1 MAPLPTLLTSAVEQ
15 RGDHP
20 AVVCAAGGGSLSYRE
35 LDETSSRW
43 ARWLI
48 GRGVGPGD
56 AVAVA
61 IPRSLE
67 SVLALWAVAKSGA
80 TFVPVDPRYPFE
92 RVGFMLAD
100 SGAALCLTV
109 NDFSAAVPAG
119 VEQVRL
125 DDAATA
131 GQVEQLPG
139 HPISYADRTRALE
152 GLDVAWM
159 IYTSGS
165 TGRPKGVAVTHA
177 GIAGVISAER
187 GHYEVD
193 ADARV
198 LHVCSPS
205 FDVSLLELLT
215 GFSAGATVVVAP
227 ASAGGGADLAD
238 VLAAAAVTHVFITPA
253 ALSSVDPAGLT
264 DLRVVV
270 AAGEAF
276 GPELVNRWSAP
287 GRRFFNAYGPTEAT
301 ILATSSAP
309 LVTGEPI
316 TIGTPI
322 PGVGAYVLDGRLRPV
337 PPGVVGEL
345 YLAGAQVARGYHRRP
360 GLTAERFVA
369 DPFGSDP
376 GTRMY
381 RTGDLVRRAAD
392 GPIEYLGRSDFQV
405 KIRGFRVELGE
416 IDAALTARPDIEFA
430 ATLGKVLPSGEAAL
444 VSYVLPAAGTR
455 LEVPAVLAGL
465 AETLPAHM
473 VPALVTVLDAVP
485 LTPVGKLDRAAL
497 PEPVF
502 AQREYRAPRTPV
514 EETVA
519 SVFAEVLGRER
530 VGLDDSFLELG
541 GNSLLATRLVARL
554 GAALET
560 RVPVPVVFAAPTVAA
575 LAAHLESGSLAAQSV
590 PLTPRERPD
599 RVPLSFA
606 QQRMWFLNR
615 FDPTSA
621 ADNIPVAIRLTG
633 RLDVGALRES
643 VYDIAIRHEVLRT
656 RYPERD
662 GLPYQAIVPVAEY
675 APDWVSES
683 VRPTDLADRIADAV
697 ATGFDVT
704 AEVPFRVRLFRVA
717 DDEHVLVFVAHHISA
732 DGWSMAPLTRDLM
745 TAYAARAAGGEP
757 GWEPL
762 PLQYADFALWQREAL
777 GSEGDAG
784 SPLAAQARYWQ
795 RVLADL
801 PEELHL
807 PTDRARPPVQSF
819 AGGRIAFAIDA
830 PTHRRAAE
838 LARQNG
844 STLFMVLHTAL
855 AVFLARMSSS
865 HDIAVG
871 TAVAG
876 RGDAALDEMVG
887 MFVNTLVLRTRIDPG
902 SGFADHLARVRDSDL
917 EAFTHAEIPFERVV
931 ELLAPE
937 RSTARHPLFQVA
949 LALENLPP
957 AGLELPGLS
966 LAAVPFEVTTAKF
979 DLSLTLREHTDLDGE
994 PAGMSAELVF
1004 ARDLFDDET
1013 VAGFARRFVRLLA
1026 GAVAEPAVPVGDLA
1040 LLTGDEAAR
1049 LTRVPDAAPG
1059 GARTL
1064 AEILTAAVSRN
1075 PEAPAVR
1082 YRDRTITYR
1091 ELDES
1096 SSRLARELAAR
1107 GIGPDDVVAL
1117 AFPRSYEMVLGVWAV
1132 AKAGAAHLPVDPSYP
1147 VDRVRYMLADSGA
1160 AVCLTSGE
1168 YASVLPGSAVRLELD
1183 DPEFARA
1190 VAARSAA
1197 GVPERVRPLSVQ
1209 HAAYVIYTSGST
1221 GQPKGV
1227 VVTHAGLDPLLEAA
1241 VTLYGV
1247 TSRARFVHVCS
1258 PSFDPSVLEWMVA
1271 FSQGAT
1277 LVVVPSTIVGG
1288 PELAELIRAERV
1300 SHTIITPA
1308 VLGTVDPSGLE
1319 SLEAVSVGG
1328 DVTSPHLLAR
1338 WAPGRKYF
1346 NGYGPTETTI
1356 ISSFARLQP
1365 GRPVTVGRP
1374 VPGVS
1379 ALVLDSRLRPVP
1391 TGVVG
1396 ELYLAGTALARGY
1409 HRRSGLSA
1417 ARFVANPFGT
1427 PGTRM
1432 YRTGD
1437 LVRWRGTGAVAELEY
1452 LGRGDSQVKLRGFR
1466 VELGEI
1472 DAALERHPS
1481 VAQAATVL
1489 HTDPHGGDRL
1499 VGYVVGAAGAVPDP
1513 AHLREF
1519 LAGKLPHH
1527 MVPGRVVVL
1536 DALPLTGG
1544 GKLDK
1549 RALPVP
1555 QPESTEYCAPATDD
1569 EQAVADVYGAVLGL
1583 ERVGRADDFFALG
1596 GNSLLA
1602 MQVVAR
1608 LDAALGVRVPVR
1620 TLFEAPTV
1628 SALAARMGDPIA
1640 VPSRTPLRRR
1650 QRPER
1655 IPLSLA
1661 QRRMWFFNRF
1671 DPDSAAFNIP
1681 LVLRLTGELDVPALQ
1696 AALRDLLA
1704 RHEALR
1710 TVFPDSDSGPFQ
1722 VIVPVEDV
1730 PVDPAPQDVT
1740 EDELPSRIAALVS
1753 RGFDVTAAVPVRAAL
1768 LRLTDRDHVLVVV
1781 VHHIAGDG
1789 GSRAPMAR
1797 DLATA
1802 YLARRAGDEPA
1813 WEPLPVQYADYALWQ
1828 QDVLGSEDDPDSLL
1842 SRQMHYW
1849 TTALAGL
1856 PDLLELPTDR
1866 PRPAV
1871 QTGRGA
1877 SVDFTLDESSAAR
1890 LDRLSRD
1897 HGVTFFM
1904 LVHAALAVLLARLSG
1919 TDDIP
1924 VGAQVAGRG
1933 EEALDDLVGMFGN
1946 TLVLRT
1952 RIDPDAT
1959 FAEILAA
1966 VREVDLAAF
1975 GNPDVPLERLVEV
1988 LDPVR
1993 STAHSALFQV
2003 LLVVHNFARSEI
2015 ALPDLQIAPVGT
2027 PPGGA
2032 KLDLELHLTE
2042 MRDEQGHREG
2052 IAGSVVYACDL
2063 FDEGTVRTFA
2073 ARLVSILEVAAA
2085 DPGVAV
2091 GGIDLRTAEERA
2103 RLDELNRTA
2112 APLGDRSVLD
2122 AFTRQARRTPD
2133 ATAVVFEDTAL
2144 TYAQFASRVDRLA
2157 RRLVACGVGPE
2168 RLVGVHMSR
2177 SVEMMVGIYAVL
2189 RAGGGYVP
2197 LDPEHP
2203 AERTAYVLDT
2213 AEPVLVL
2220 TTTHDRG
2227 TLPGSVPVLVVD
2239 ESDVAPTPV
2248 TEFADH
2254 ERLAPPHEA
2263 HIAYV
2268 LYTSGSTGRPKGVA
2282 VTHGAVVN
2290 QMTWMRERYDFGVGD
2305 TALQKTPV
2313 TFDASVWELFFPLQ
2327 VGARLVIAAPG
2338 GHRDPDY
2345 LARLS
2350 RQWAVGIL
2358 EFVPTML
2365 ALFLADPDLE
2375 LPATLRYL
2383 SVGGEALPAELA
2395 ARFSERSDA
2404 LLDNTYGPTEATVTA
2419 TVLRCDGRRGDAGT
2433 VPIGRPIR
2441 NTTAYVLDGRLNPV
2455 PIGVPGE
2462 LYLGGVQLAR
2472 GYHTRPDLTA
2482 ERFVAH
2488 PGGARMYRTGD
2499 RVRWLPDGTLEFLG
2513 RNDFQVK
2520 VRGLRIELGEIEAA
2534 LLAQPEIAQA
2544 AVTVHDGTHG
2554 AQLTAYVVPAD
2565 GAAVDGATVRAAVGR
2580 VLPRYM
2586 VPDVVTV
2593 LGTLPLTT
2601 SGKVD
2606 RRALPEPVPAVREFR
2621 PPATAVERTVASVIG
2636 EVLGAERLGL
2646 DDDFFA
2652 LGGNSLI
2659 ATRVVARLGA
2669 ALHASV
2675 PVRVIFEASTI
2686 ESLAAAVERRIGSGG
2701 SPALAARPRPE
2712 RIPLSPAQQRM
2723 WFLSRFEATAA
2734 AYNIPMAVR
2743 LTGRLDRAALQS
2755 AIADVVARHEVLR
2768 TFYPEVDGVPVQQIL
2783 PADAG
2788 APALDPTDVDE
2799 PALRAAVRSAA
2810 ATRFDVTGSVPVLV
2824 RLFRLSPAE
2833 HVLLVVVHHIAADGY
2848 SVAPLVRDLAHAYS
2862 ARQAGREPAWQPLPV
2877 QYADYTLWQRDL
2889 LGSETDPASRVSRQL
2904 AFWADEL
2911 AGLPDQL
2918 PVPTTRPRPPVQ
2930 SYRGDRVPV
2939 TIDADLH
2946 GRVAALAAATRTT
2959 PFTVVHAAF
2968 AVLLARLSGTEDVA
2982 VGTPVAGRGEAAL
2995 DDLIGMFVNTLVFRT
3010 RVDPAAS
3017 FTSLLAQAR
3026 EKNLQALAHADVP
3039 FEQLVE
3045 ALAPARSMAR
3055 HPLFQVG
3062 LSFQNLGAVDF
3073 ELPGLTAARVDV
3085 TGEIAQFDLH
3095 LIVGDSY
3102 AADGTPAG
3110 IGGHLSYA
3118 TDLFDGHAAA
3128 SVADRFVRI
3137 LGELVSAP
3145 DRAVGDADLLVD
3157 GERQALLEAANDTR
3171 VDSPGGDCAV
3181 GDCAGGD
3188 CLPDLLRRQVRER
3201 PDEVA
3206 LVGDG
3211 VQLTYGELGDRVAR
3225 LARALVAEG
3234 VGPEVRVG
3242 LLIPGS
3248 VELVVAMYAVSAAG
3262 GAYVPLDPSLPAA
3275 RLVRMVAA
3283 ARPAT
3288 VLVSAASAGVASEVV
3303 PEPVRVLDVSRVN
3316 LSQHSA
3322 APVTD
3327 ADRIAPLHPANL
3339 AYILFTSG
3347 STGVPKGV
3355 AVDHGAVVN
3364 QLRWLHAE
3372 FEFGPGEV
3380 TVQRT
3385 VATFDLSVWEF
3396 WGATTCGGR
3405 LVVADPEARRDPDRL
3420 LALVERE
3427 AVTTLYLVPSLLSA
3441 LISGAGGEL
3450 PTSVRRVLSIGETL
3464 PGAVAGACR
3473 RSSRA
3478 ELVNLYGPT
3487 EAAVSVTAHRVT
3499 AADADQ
3505 VPIGV
3510 PEWNTRVYV
3519 LDRRLRPVPTGVTG
3533 ELYLAGRQLA
3543 RGYSGSPGVTAD
3555 RFVADPFGAG
3565 GRLYRTGDLA
3575 RWTAEGVLEHVGRG
3589 DSQVKLRGF
3598 RIELGDIEAALLRL
3612 PIVSAAV
3619 ATVHQ
3624 DAATGARIVAYVVAA
3639 QGESDFDATSLRS
3652 ELADEL
3658 PNYMVPASIVR
3669 LDRLPVGA
3677 TGKVDR
3683 GALPVPMPARA
3694 SYRAVATPVERA
3706 VAQVFADVLA
3716 ADRVGSDDD
3725 FFVLG
3730 GSSLVA
3736 VRVTR
3741 ELTRRLD
3748 RPIPLEWVFAHP
3760 TVADLAARIERSA
3773 DEEPAASGGSDS
3785 ALAVLLPLREG
3796 DEGRDPVFFVHPVI
3810 GLAWSF
3816 ASLARYVEP
3825 GRPVY
3830 GLQSPAL
3837 SGESDLPDSIASWA
3851 GRYVSEVRRVHP
3863 DGPFHLVGW
3872 SLGGVIAHEMAVQLQ
3887 RAGLEVGSL
3896 VLLDSSLPDAVRS
3909 SVDPVSVAAVA
3920 LNASHGGGP
3929 GGVDDGLEVLADDID
3944 PDLSASVLTSI
3955 ERSFDA
3961 LEGHVPGR
3969 YEGRM
3974 LFVGAAPQAG
3984 PDADSGR
3991 DWAPYVADEV
4001 HRHDLSVSHWEM
4013 TGPKA
4018 CTRLGPLLAGW
4029 TSDGSCPECGCA
4041 AR

>member
-1 MAPLPTLLTSAVEQ
+1 MALLPTLLTSAVEE

-20 AVVCAAGGGSLSYRE
+20 AVVGAAGGPALSYRE
-35 LDETSSRW
+35 LDERSSRW

-56 AVAVA
+56 VVAVA
-61 IPRSLE
+61 IPRSVE

-80 TFVPVDPRYPFE
+80 TFVPVDPRYPLE
-92 RVGFMLAD
+92 RVEFMLAD
-100 SGAALCLTV
+100 SGAALCMTV
-109 NDFSAAVPAG
+109 RDFAAAVPAG
-119 VEQVRL
+119 VEQVLL
-125 DDAATA
+125 DDAAVA
-131 GQVEQLPG
+131 GQVGQLPG
-139 HPISYADRTRALE
+139 HPVSYADRTRALE
-152 GLDVAWM
+152 GPDLAWM

-187 GHYEVD
+187 EHYGVG

-205 FDVSLLELLT
+205 FDVSMLELLI

-227 ASAGGGADLAD
+227 ASVGGGADLAE
-238 VLAAAAVTHVFITPA
+238 VLAADAVTHVFITPA
-253 ALSSVDPAGLT
+253 ALSSVDPTGLT

-276 GPELVNRWSAP
+276 GPELVSRWTGP

-309 LVTGEPI
+309 LVAGEPI

-322 PGVGAYVLDGRLRPV
+322 PGLAAYVLDGRLRPV

-430 ATLGKVLPSGEAAL
+430 ATVGKVLPSGETAL

-455 LEVPAVLAGL
+455 MDAPAVLAGL
-465 AETLPAHM
+465 AETLPGHM
-473 VPALVTVLDAVP
+473 VPALVMVLDAVP

-502 AQREYRAPRTPV
+502 AEREYRAPRTPV

-530 VGLDDSFLELG
+530 VGVDDSFLELG

-560 RVPVPVVFAAPTVAA
+560 RVPVPVVFEAPTVAA
-575 LAAHLESGSLAAQSV
+575 LAAHLESGGAAAHAV
-590 PLTPRERPD
+590 PLVARERPD

-615 FDPTSA
+615 FDPASA

-633 RLDVGALRES
+633 RLDVDALRKS
-643 VYDIAIRHEVLRT
+643 VSDIAVRHEILRT
-656 RYPERD
+656 RYPETD
-662 GLPYQAIVPVAEY
+662 GRPYQTVVPAAGY
-675 APDWVSES
+675 TPDWASES
-683 VRPTDLADRIADAV
+683 VPGTELADRIADVV

-745 TAYAARAAGGEP
+745 TAYAARAAGREP

-762 PLQYADFALWQREAL
+762 PLQYADFALWQREVL
-777 GSEGDAG
+777 GSERDAD
-784 SPLAAQARYWQ
+784 SPLSAQAEYWR

-801 PEELHL
+801 PAELHL

-819 AGGRIAFAIDA
+819 AGGRVAFDIDA
-830 PTHRRAAE
+830 PTHRRAGE
-838 LARQNG
+838 LAQQCG

-887 MFVNTLVLRTRIDPG
+887 MFVNTLVLRTRVDPG
-902 SGFADHLARVRDSDL
+902 SGFAEHLARVRESDL

-949 LALENLPP
+949 IAFENLPP
-957 AGLELPGLS
+957 AGLELPDLS
-966 LAAVPFEVTTAKF
+966 VAAVPFDATTAKF
-979 DLSLTLREHTDLDGE
+979 DLSLTLREHTDPGGG
-994 PAGMSAELVF
+994 PAGMSADFVF

-1026 GAVAEPAVPVGDLA
+1026 AAVADPAVPVGDLA
-1040 LLTGDEAAR
+1040 LLADDEADR
-1049 LTRVPDAAPG
+1049 LTRAPDDAPS

-1064 AEILTAAVSRN
+1064 AEILTAAVSRD

-1082 YRDRTITYR
+1082 YQDRTISYR

-1107 GIGPDDVVAL
+1107 GVGPEDVVAL

-1147 VDRVRYMLADSGA
+1147 AERVRYMLADSGA
-1160 AVCLTSGE
+1160 AVCLTTTS
-1168 YASVLPGSAVRLELD
+1168 YAPALPASPPRLELD
-1183 DPEFARA
+1183 DPEVVRA
-1190 VAARSAA
+1190 VATRSAA
-1197 GVPERVRPLSVQ
+1197 RMSDAERVRPLSLQ

-1221 GQPKGV
+1221 GHPKGV
-1227 VVTHAGLDPLLEAA
+1227 VVTHAGLDPLLGAA

-1247 TSRARFVHVCS
+1247 TSRSRFLHVCS
-1258 PSFDPSVLEWMVA
+1258 PSFDPSVLEWMAA

-1288 PELAELIRAERV
+1288 PELAELLRAERV
-1300 SHTIITPA
+1300 SHTIVTPA
-1308 VLGTVDPSGLE
+1308 VLGTVDPSGLDR
-1319 SLEAVSVGG
+1319 LEVVSVGG
-1328 DVTSPHLLAR
+1328 DVTSPQLLAR
-1338 WAPGRKYF
+1338 WAPGRSYF

-1374 VPGVS
+1374 VPGVA

-1391 TGVVG
+1391 SGVAG
-1396 ELYLAGTALARGY
+1396 ELYLAGAALARGY

-1417 ARFVANPFGT
+1417 ARFVADPFGA

-1437 LVRWRGTGAVAELEY
+1437 MVRWRSTGAVAELEY
-1452 LGRGDSQVKLRGFR
+1452 LGRSDFQVKLRGFR
-1466 VELGEI
+1466 IELGEI
-1472 DAALERHPS
+1472 DAALERNPS
-1481 VAQAATVL
+1481 VAQATTVL
-1489 HTDPHGGDRL
+1489 HTDPRGGDRL

-1513 AHLREF
+1513 AHLRQF
-1519 LAGKLPHH
+1519 LAGELPNH
-1527 MVPGRVVVL
+1527 MVPGHIVVL
-1536 DALPLTGG
+1536 DALPLTPG
-1544 GKLDK
+1544 GKLDR

-1555 QPESTEYCAPATDD
+1555 LPESAEYCAPATSD
-1569 EQAVADVYGAVLGL
+1569 EQTVADVYGAVLGV

-1602 MQVVAR
+1602 MQVIAR
-1608 LDAALGVRVPVR
+1608 LEAALGVRVPVR

-1628 SALAARMGDPIA
+1628 SALAARMGDPVA
-1640 VPSRTPLRRR
+1640 VPSRMPLRPRP
-1650 QRPER
+1650 RPER

-1681 LVLRLTGELDVPALQ
+1681 LVLRLTGALDVPALQ

-1722 VIVPVEDV
+1722 VIVPLEDV
-1730 PVDPAPQDVT
+1730 PLDLAAQDVA
-1740 EDELPSRIAALVS
+1740 EDDLHPRIAALVS
-1753 RGFDVTAAVPVRAAL
+1753 RGFDVTGAVPVRAAL

-1781 VHHIAGDG
+1781 VHHIASDG

-1802 YLARRAGDEPA
+1802 YLSRRAGRAPE
-1813 WEPLPVQYADYALWQ
+1813 WTPLPVQYADYALWQ
-1828 QDVLGSEDDPDSLL
+1828 QDVLGSEDDPESVLA
-1842 SRQMHYW
+1842 RQLNYW
-1849 TTALAGL
+1849 TTALADL
-1856 PDLLELPTDR
+1856 PDLVELPTDR

-1877 SVDFTLDESSAAR
+1877 SVDFTLDEALAAR
-1890 LDRLSRD
+1890 LDRLARD

-1904 LVHAALAVLLARLSG
+1904 LAHAALAVLLARLSG

-1952 RIDPDAT
+1952 RIHPDAT
-1959 FAEILAA
+1959 FSELLAG

-1975 GNPDVPLERLVEV
+1975 GNPDVPLERLVEI

-2003 LLVVHNFARSEI
+2003 LLVVHNFTRSEI
-2015 ALPDLQIAPVGT
+2015 ALPDLHIAPVGT
-2027 PPGGA
+2027 ATGGA
-2032 KLDLELHLTE
+2032 KLDLEIHLTE
-2042 MRDEQGHREG
+2042 MRDEQGRRDG
-2052 IAGSVVYACDL
+2052 VAGSVVYACDL
-2063 FDEGTVRTFA
+2063 FDEDTVRTFA
-2073 ARLVSILEVAAA
+2073 ARLASILEAAA
-2085 DPGVAV
+2085 DDPGVPV

-2112 APLGDRSVLD
+2112 APLGDRLVLD

-2157 RRLVACGVGPE
+2157 RRLVACGVGPD

-2203 AERTAYVLDT
+2203 AERTAYVLAT
-2213 AEPVLVL
+2213 AEPVVVL
-2220 TTTHDRG
+2220 TTTRDRG
-2227 TLPGSVPVLVVD
+2227 TLPDSVPALVVD
-2239 ESDVAPTPV
+2239 ESDFAPAPV

-2254 ERLAPPHEA
+2254 ERLAPLHRA
-2263 HIAYV
+2263 NIAYV
-2268 LYTSGSTGRPKGVA
+2268 IYTSGSTGRPKGVA

-2290 QMTWMRERYDFGVGD
+2290 QMTWMRERYEFGMGD
-2305 TALQKTPV
+2305 TALQKTPI

-2327 VGARLVIAAPG
+2327 VGARLVVAAPG
-2338 GHRDPDY
+2338 GHRDPEY

-2358 EFVPTML
+2358 EFVPAML
-2365 ALFLADPDLE
+2365 AVFLADPALE
-2375 LPATLRYL
+2375 LPAALKYL
-2383 SVGGEALPAELA
+2383 SVGGEALPGELA
-2395 ARFSERSDA
+2395 ARFAERSDA

-2419 TVLRCDGRRGDAGT
+2419 TVLRCAGRRTDAGT

-2441 NTTAYVLDGRLNPV
+2441 NTTTHVLDERLNPV

-2472 GYHTRPDLTA
+2472 GYHARPDLTA
-2482 ERFVAH
+2482 QRFVAH
-2488 PGGARMYRTGD
+2488 PGGARLYRTGD

-2534 LLAQPEIAQA
+2534 LLAQPQVAQA
-2544 AVTVHDGTHG
+2544 VVTVHDGPHG
-2554 AQLTAYVVPAD
+2554 AQIAAYVVSAD
-2565 GAAVDGATVRAAVGR
+2565 GAEADADAVRAAVGR
-2580 VLPRYM
+2580 LLPRYM

-2593 LGTLPLTT
+2593 RGELPLTT

-2606 RRALPEPVPAVREFR
+2606 RRALPEPAPAVRGFR
-2621 PPATAVERTVASVIG
+2621 APTTAIEKTVASVIG

-2659 ATRVVARLGA
+2659 ATRVVARIGS
-2669 ALHASV
+2669 ALRASV

-2686 ESLAAAVERRIGSGG
+2686 ESLSAAVERHVGSGG
-2701 SPALAARPRPE
+2701 LPALAARPRPE

-2743 LTGRLDRAALQS
+2743 LTGRLDPVALQS
-2755 AIADVVARHEVLR
+2755 AVADVVARHEVLR
-2768 TFYPEVDGVPVQQIL
+2768 TVYPEVDGVPVQQIL
-2783 PADAG
+2783 PAGAG
-2788 APALDPTDVDE
+2788 VPALRPTDVDE
-2799 PALRAAVRSAA
+2799 SELQAAVRSAA
-2810 ATRFDVTGSVPVLV
+2810 AVGFDVTRSVPVLV
-2824 RLFRLSPAE
+2824 RLFRVSPAE

-2848 SVAPLVRDLAHAYS
+2848 SVAPLVRDLALAYS
-2862 ARQAGREPAWQPLPV
+2862 ARREGREPAWRPLPV
-2877 QYADYTLWQRDL
+2877 QYADYTLWQREV
-2889 LGSETDPASRVSRQL
+2889 LGSEADPASRVSRQL
-2904 AFWADEL
+2904 AYWADEL

-2959 PFTVVHAAF
+2959 PFTVVHTAF

-3010 RVDPAAS
+3010 RVDPAVS
-3017 FTSLLAQAR
+3017 FASLLAQVR
-3026 EKNLQALAHADVP
+3026 EQDIQALAHADVP
-3039 FEQLVE
+3039 FERLVE

-3062 LSFQNLGAVDF
+3062 LSFQNLGAVAF
-3073 ELPGLTAARVDV
+3073 ELPDLVAAPVDV
-3085 TGEIAQFDLH
+3085 AGEIAQFDLH

-3102 AADGTPAG
+3102 GADGTPAG

-3118 TDLFDGHAAA
+3118 TDLFDVRAAA
-3128 SVADRFVRI
+3128 SIADRFVRI
-3137 LGELVSAP
+3137 LGELVSVP
-3145 DRAVGDADLLVD
+3145 DRAVGDADLLGAD
-3157 GERQALLEAANDTR
+3157 ERRALLEATNDTR
-3171 VDSPGGDCAV
+3171 VEV
-3181 GDCAGGD
+3181 AGGG
-3188 CLPDLLRRQVRER
+3188 CLPDLFQHQVHER
-3201 PDEVA
+3201 PGAVA

-3211 VQLTYGELGDRVAR
+3211 VQLTFGELGARVAR
-3225 LARALVAEG
+3225 LARALVAAG
-3234 VGPEVRVG
+3234 VGPETRVG
-3242 LLIPGS
+3242 LMMPGS
-3248 VELVVAMYAVSAAG
+3248 VDLVVAMYAVSAAG
-3262 GAYVPLDPSLPAA
+3262 GAYVPLDPSLPIT
-3275 RLVRMVAA
+3275 RLARMVEA

-3288 VLVSAASAGVASEVV
+3288 VLATAVSTRVAREVV
-3303 PEPVRVLDVSRVN
+3303 PEPIPVIDTSSVDLSRY
-3316 LSQHSA
+3316 SA

-3327 ADRIAPLHPANL
+3327 ADRSAPLRPSNL

-3355 AVDHGAVVN
+3355 AVAHGAVVN
-3364 QLRWLHAE
+3364 QLRWMHAE
-3372 FEFGPGEV
+3372 FGFGPDEV

-3405 LVVADPEARRDPDRL
+3405 LVVADPEARRDPLRL

-3427 AVTTLYLVPSLLSA
+3427 FVTTLYLVPSLLSA
-3441 LISGAGGEL
+3441 LIAGADREL

-3464 PGAVAGACR
+3464 PGAVAGAWR

-3499 AADADQ
+3499 GADTDQ

-3510 PEWNTRVYV
+3510 PGWNTRVYV
-3519 LDRRLRPVPTGVTG
+3519 LDRRLRPVPVGVTG

-3543 RGYSGSPGVTAD
+3543 RGYSGSPGATAD

-3575 RWTAEGVLEHVGRG
+3575 RWTPAGVLEHVGRG

-3612 PIVSAAV
+3612 PAVAAAV
-3619 ATVHQ
+3619 ATVHH

-3639 QGESDFDATSLRS
+3639 QGESDLDLGALRS
-3652 ELADEL
+3652 ALADEL
-3658 PNYMVPASIVR
+3658 PNYMLPASIMR
-3669 LDRLPVGA
+3669 LDRLPVGT

-3683 GALPVPMPARA
+3683 GALPAPMPERA
-3694 SYRAVATPVERA
+3694 SYRAAATPVERA

-3736 VRVTR
+3736 VGATR
-3741 ELTRRLD
+3741 ELARRLG
-3748 RPIPLEWVFAHP
+3748 RPVPLEWVFAHP
-3760 TVADLAARIERSA
+3760 TVGDLAARIERSA
-3773 DEEPAASGGSDS
+3773 GERPPASGSADS
-3785 ALAVLLPLREG
+3785 SLDVLLPLREG
-3796 DEGRDPVFFVHPVI
+3796 DDGRDPVFFVHPVI

-3816 ASLARYVEP
+3816 ASLAGYVEP
-3825 GRPVY
+3825 GRAVY

-3837 SGESDLPDSIASWA
+3837 SGESDLPDSIESWA
-3851 GRYVSEVRRVHP
+3851 ARYVSEVRRVHP

-3896 VLLDSSLPDAVRS
+3896 VLLDAYLPDAVRGP
-3909 SVDPVSVAAVA
+3909 VDPVAVAAA
-3920 LNASHGGGP
+3920 AFGANRAGGGEP
-3929 GGVDDGLEVLADDID
+3929 AYALGDIGMLADEID
-3944 PDLSASVLTSI
+3944 PTLASSVLTSI
-3955 ERSFDA
+3955 DCSFEA
-3961 LEGHVPGR
+3961 LERHVPAR
-3969 YEGRM
+3969 YEGRI
-3974 LFVGAAPQAG
+3974 LFVGAAPQTV
-3984 PDADSGR
+3984 PDPESGR
-3991 DWAPYVADEV
+3991 DWSPYVSGGV
-4001 HRHDLSVSHWEM
+4001 HRHDLPTSHWEM
-4013 TGPKA
+4013 TGPSA
-4018 CTRLGPLLAGW
+4018 CARLGPLLARW
-4029 TSDGSCPECGCA
+4029 TSGGSCPECDGVD
-4041 AR
+4041 R